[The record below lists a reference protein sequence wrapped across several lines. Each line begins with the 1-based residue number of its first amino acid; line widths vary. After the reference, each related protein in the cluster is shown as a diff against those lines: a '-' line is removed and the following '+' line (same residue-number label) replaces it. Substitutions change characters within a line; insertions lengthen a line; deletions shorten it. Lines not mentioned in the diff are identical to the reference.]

1 MRDFELYSESYKK
14 IPFERIQSSIRR
26 EYCLDL
32 LKYYRP
38 TKWAEVGCALNPLFT
53 DYHEANDVTVIEPS
67 HEFFRNAQYLSSQCN
82 SKVSLYNCVVED
94 FLLKK
99 NCNNTLHGHNL
110 VISSAVLHECDD
122 QKKFLES
129 LRLLGGENT
138 IYAFTAPNSHSLH
151 RLLAFEMGIIDDLTE
166 LSDQQKLLK
175 QSSFFSK
182 DQLINLLDSSD
193 FSVESI
199 DSIILKPFTH
209 YQMQKILD
217 HQIIDVNCCA
227 SLAKMAS
234 RFPGLGSEWL
244 LTCLDKRQE

>member
-32 LKYYRP
+32 LNTIGLQNGLRL
-38 TKWAEVGCALNPLFT
+38 GALNPLFT

-209 YQMQKILD
+209 YQMQKYLITKLLMLIVAPHWPRWHLD
-217 HQIIDVNCCA
+217 SQG
-227 SLAKMAS
+227 LALN
-234 RFPGLGSEWL
+234 GCL
-244 LTCLDKRQE
+244 LV